1 MKSAIVKNKAVEI
14 QNISNPE
21 LGANDILVKMQ
32 ACGICGSDVEKVFG
46 EYGQPSMRLGHEPS
60 GIILEI
66 GNDVKNFKKGDRVFT
81 HHHVACYSENC
92 HECSHGNETM
102 CSQYYQSNLNP
113 CGLSEEYIV
122 PEWNIKHGGILKLPD
137 TMSYEE
143 AAMIEPLAC
152 CIRTWNKFKFQKNDS
167 VVILGTGPTG
177 VMHAMLAK
185 YFGLGKIFCLDR
197 NEFRLNFTNK
207 LGFITINSNATDISD
222 KIKSETENRG
232 ADIVIV
238 ATGNLIALK
247 NSFTYVRKGGTVV
260 LFGVPSKGEIIDIDM
275 SNVYSKEITL
285 VTTYAASDYDTK
297 SALELISSGNID
309 VKSLITHKY
318 SLDESMKAFQHA
330 KSGDSAMK
338 IIIKN

>member
-1 MKSAIVKNKAVEI
+1 
-14 QNISNPE
+14 
-21 LGANDILVKMQ
+21 
-32 ACGICGSDVEKVFG
+32 
-46 EYGQPSMRLGHEPS
+46 
-60 GIILEI
+60 
-66 GNDVKNFKKGDRVFT
+66 
-81 HHHVACYSENC
+81 
-92 HECSHGNETM
+92 
-102 CSQYYQSNLNP
+102 
-113 CGLSEEYIV
+113 
-122 PEWNIKHGGILKLPD
+122 
-137 TMSYEE
+137 MSYEE

-152 CIRTWNKFKFQKNDS
+152 CLRTWDKFKFQKNDS
-167 VVILGTGPTG
+167 VVILGAGPTG

-285 VTTYAASDYDTK
+285 VTTYAASDHDTK

-338 IIIKN
+338 IIIEN

>member
-1 MKSAIVKNKAVEI
+1 
-14 QNISNPE
+14 
-21 LGANDILVKMQ
+21 
-32 ACGICGSDVEKVFG
+32 
-46 EYGQPSMRLGHEPS
+46 
-60 GIILEI
+60 
-66 GNDVKNFKKGDRVFT
+66 
-81 HHHVACYSENC
+81 
-92 HECSHGNETM
+92 
-102 CSQYYQSNLNP
+102 
-113 CGLSEEYIV
+113 
-122 PEWNIKHGGILKLPD
+122 
-137 TMSYEE
+137 
-143 AAMIEPLAC
+143 
-152 CIRTWNKFKFQKNDS
+152 
-167 VVILGTGPTG
+167 
-177 VMHAMLAK
+177 MHAMLAK

-207 LGFITINSNATDISD
+207 LGFITINSNAADISD

-285 VTTYAASDYDTK
+285 VTTYAASDHDTK
-297 SALELISSGNID
+297 SALELISSGDID

-338 IIIKN
+338 IIIEN